1 MRTVRII
8 GAMISVALTVPMYPT
23 ATAALPGRN
32 GAIVF
37 ARDTAKGGEENFEI
51 FRARKDG
58 SEKKRLTL
66 GTARDDEPMW
76 SPDGSKIAF
85 IRNSLSIWVMDGDG
99 SDEEFLRNVGYA
111 KADPAWSPDG
121 NSIAFAD
128 NTPCGVFKLNMN
140 FPNAEP
146 VRVVNPPKH
155 GCSDYFFS
163 DPAWSPN
170 GNQIAYTAEGDIES
184 YVGVVKANGN
194 SDDRWELSYFID
206 GLDWS
211 PSGHRLVTALYDG
224 RPFGEETVSGWEVY
238 TLAPGANDPPKSVR
252 RITTNGYSD
261 AERGGEYDPVWSPTG
276 QKILFGGTY
285 GGDDQDL
292 VKVNSDF
299 RKKPRPRNLTNN
311 NTDDISPSWLAR
323 PGA

>member
-1 MRTVRII
+1 
-8 GAMISVALTVPMYPT
+8 MYPDR
-23 ATAALPGRN
+23 AIAALPGRN

-37 ARDTAKGGEENFEI
+37 ARDTAKGGEENFED
-51 FRARKDG
+51 FFGHARTGPKR
-58 SEKKRLTL
+58 KRLTL

-85 IRNSLSIWVMDGDG
+85 ITAPPSPSGSWMVMDPTK
-99 SDEEFLRNVGYA
+99 SSLRNVGYA

-155 GCSDYFFS
+155 GRTHYFFS

-184 YVGVVKANGN
+184 YVAVAK
-194 SDDRWELSYFID
+194 
-206 GLDWS
+206 
-211 PSGHRLVTALYDG
+211 
-224 RPFGEETVSGWEVY
+224 
-238 TLAPGANDPPKSVR
+238 
-252 RITTNGYSD
+252 
-261 AERGGEYDPVWSPTG
+261 AERELG
-276 QKILFGGTY
+276 
-285 GGDDQDL
+285 
-292 VKVNSDF
+292 
-299 RKKPRPRNLTNN
+299 
-311 NTDDISPSWLAR
+311 
-323 PGA
+323 